1 MCPFQTAFHCY
12 SEPLYFIIS
21 VLTSSPSG
29 FEVNCN
35 ILWTIT
41 CSEMSYHQTM
51 AYSCDKRFWMAGEVL
66 PSVSDRRRNTGQPAE
81 HTSTNDFKMQSFIS
95 PAVTETYHSSIKR
108 SRRSDVAEKRPEV
121 FKIWWPFCSYPLW
134 LTVLKNAHLLS
145 YTAKINES
153 LYYLISNKSCIWSCL

>member
-1 MCPFQTAFHCY
+1 
-12 SEPLYFIIS
+12 
-21 VLTSSPSG
+21 
-29 FEVNCN
+29 
-35 ILWTIT
+35 
-41 CSEMSYHQTM
+41 MSYHQTM

-121 FKIWWPFCSYPLW
+121 FKNLMALLQLPSLINS
-134 LTVLKNAHLLS
+134 LKE
-145 YTAKINES
+145 YTSVVIYRKD
-153 LYYLISNKSCIWSCL
+153 